1 MSEIRRY
8 VRPIG
13 EVRKILME
21 RAKIRRNPFEY
32 VDPQKIEQAFDS
44 LTSLDRDAWAEGFS
58 ALALPHEEEAQEAER
73 AGDSAKAKESYLKAS
88 GYHRIARY
96 PTTNSVNK
104 RAAYERYQQNY
115 LKASRYFDPGMERV
129 TMPFQGRPGEGKVI
143 VGLLQK
149 PLGQGPWPVLVTWG
163 GIDTFKEDC
172 RSGPYLKKKIAVLA
186 VDMPG
191 TGDAPVAGSEDAER
205 MWDGVF
211 DWIETRQDL
220 DSQRV
225 GILGL
230 STGGYW
236 AAKLAHTH
244 KERLQAAINHGGCAH
259 HAFSSE
265 WIEKAQHGEYPLE
278 LAETLAA
285 AFGRNTFEEWVEFA
299 PRLSLLNQ
307 GILDRPCAPL
317 LCVNGLHDS
326 VFPIEDH
333 YVLLQHG
340 QPKTAR
346 FFPVSHM
353 GHTPATIPIMVD
365 WLAETLGGC

>member
-1 MSEIRRY
+1 MSEIRDY

-96 PTTNSVNK
+96 PTTNSVSK
-104 RAAYERYQQNY
+104 RVAYERYQQNY
-115 LKASRYFDPGMERV
+115 LKASRYFDPGMEQV

-172 RSGPYLKKKIAVLA
+172 RSGPYLKKQPFWPWICPELEMRPWLARKMPSVCGMACLTGSKHGKTWILNGLASWASAQAV
-186 VDMPG
+186 
-191 TGDAPVAGSEDAER
+191 TGPPSSPILTKNG
-205 MWDGVF
+205 F
-211 DWIETRQDL
+211 RQP
-220 DSQRV
+220 
-225 GILGL
+225 
-230 STGGYW
+230 STM
-236 AAKLAHTH
+236 
-244 KERLQAAINHGGCAH
+244 
-259 HAFSSE
+259 
-265 WIEKAQHGEYPLE
+265 
-278 LAETLAA
+278 AA
-285 AFGRNTFEEWVEFA
+285 APTMLLVLSGSRRPSTVNTPWNW
-299 PRLSLLNQ
+299 R
-307 GILDRPCAPL
+307 RP
-317 LCVNGLHDS
+317 
-326 VFPIEDH
+326 
-333 YVLLQHG
+333 
-340 QPKTAR
+340 
-346 FFPVSHM
+346 
-353 GHTPATIPIMVD
+353 
-365 WLAETLGGC
+365 